1 MAVRSDHQ
9 TKDEEQDQR
18 LQRACDGIIDL
29 CAGVRGTVRK
39 IEGTSGATA
48 SSRCPFVACSPNA
61 EWRHPVTL

>member
-1 MAVRSDHQ
+1 MRSDHQ

-39 IEGTSGATA
+39 MEGTSGAAA
-48 SSRCPFVACSPNA
+48 SGRSPFGACSPNA
-61 EWRHPVTL
+61 EWCQPATL